1 MTRAVFDEALMQ
13 LHYDLVK
20 MAVFTEKAIG
30 DAVIALETRDKALA
44 EAVMKNDDVIDGM
57 ERQIEHKCIHIMAT
71 QQPIA
76 KDLRLIT
83 AILKMITDL
92 ERIADQA
99 SDISEY
105 TMQIIEN
112 SNLPFPDDMP
122 KMADIGCR
130 MVKDAINSYVYG
142 DIELAKQV
150 IAKDKEVNGYFD
162 QCIKHLEEM
171 LKAYPNDSNAIIQ
184 YVLIAKYLERIG
196 DHSTNLAEWAMFNI
210 TGNHEK

>member
-1 MTRAVFDEALMQ
+1 MTRAVFDDALMQ

-30 DAVIALETRDKALA
+30 DAVIALENRDKALA
-44 EAVMKNDDVIDGM
+44 EAVIKNDDTIDGM

-76 KDLRLIT
+76 RDLRLIT

-92 ERIADQA
+92 ERIADHA
-99 SDISEY
+99 TDISEY
-105 TMQIIEN
+105 TLQIIEN
-112 SNLPFPDDMP
+112 SNLPFPEDMP

-150 IAKDKEVNGYFD
+150 IAKDQEVNAAFD
-162 QCIKHLEEM
+162 NCIKRLEEM
-171 LKAYPNDSNAIIQ
+171 LKQYPNDSNSIIQ

-210 TGNHEK
+210 TGNHDK

>member
-30 DAVIALETRDKALA
+30 DAVIALETRDKTLA
-44 EAVMKNDDVIDGM
+44 EAVMKNDDTIDGM

-92 ERIADQA
+92 ERLADHA
-99 SDISEY
+99 SDISEH
-105 TMQIIEN
+105 TLQIIGN
-112 SNLPFPDDMP
+112 SNLPFPEDMP
-122 KMADIGCR
+122 KMAEMGCK
-130 MVKDAINSYVYG
+130 MVKEAINSYVYG
-142 DIELAKQV
+142 DIELANQV
-150 IAKDKEVNGYFD
+150 IEKDREVNDYFD
-162 QCIKHLEEM
+162 SCMKNLDDM
-171 LKAYPNDSNAIIQ
+171 LKKYPNDSSSIIQ

-196 DHSTNLAEWAMFNI
+196 DHSTNIAEWAMFNI
-210 TGNHEK
+210 TGSHDK

>member
-30 DAVIALETRDKALA
+30 DAVIALENRDKALA
-44 EAVMKNDDVIDGM
+44 EAVIKNDDTIDGM
-57 ERQIEHKCIHIMAT
+57 ERQLEHKCIHIMAT

-76 KDLRLIT
+76 RDLRLIT

-92 ERIADQA
+92 ERIADHA
-99 SDISEY
+99 TDISEY
-105 TMQIIEN
+105 TLQIIEN
-112 SNLPFPDDMP
+112 SNLPFPEDMP

-150 IAKDKEVNGYFD
+150 IAKDQEVNAAFD
-162 QCIKHLEEM
+162 NCIKRLEEM
-171 LKAYPNDSNAIIQ
+171 LKQYPNDSSSIIQ

-210 TGNHEK
+210 TGNHDK